1 MHEKRAVHSLWA
13 GISSENPAAIPF
25 HSSLGFV
32 EIARL
37 PQVGYK
43 FGRWM
48 DLVLMQK
55 ML

>member
-1 MHEKRAVHSLWA
+1 MLPREPL
-13 GISSENPAAIPF
+13 SEGGGVR
-25 HSSLGFV
+25 GFT
-32 EIARL
+32 ETARL

-55 ML
+55 FL